1 MSTIANKQSKHTW
14 SREEIT
20 LVTRAY
26 LEGKSIQE
34 AHDLVPNIK
43 LTSLKQKYTTCASL
57 DKKKENGVTKIHKDV
72 WEELK
77 GALEAPD
84 VEEVSVPEPEPEED
98 QGSGGYWSEENEED
112 GENYFMC
119 TGTCGKVCYYED
131 TDGEGMCGTCQF
143 ESQRKG
149 GRRK

>member
-1 MSTIANKQSKHTW
+1 MSTIANKHTW
-14 SREEIT
+14 SREEIS

-26 LEGKSIQE
+26 LEGKSIQQ
-34 AHDLVPNIK
+34 AHNLVPNIK
-43 LTSLKQKYTTCASL
+43 LTSLKQKYATCASL

-77 GALEAPD
+77 SALTVPD
-84 VEEVSVPEPEPEED
+84 VEEISVPEPEED

-112 GENYFMC
+112 GENYFIC

-131 TDGEGMCGTCQF
+131 TDGEGMCGKCQF
-143 ESQRKG
+143 DLLKGCRK
-149 GRRK
+149 K

>member
-14 SREEIT
+14 SREEIA

-34 AHDLVPNIK
+34 AHNLVTNIK
-43 LTSLKQKYTTCASL
+43 LPSLKQKYATCASL

-72 WEELK
+72 WDELK
-77 GALEAPD
+77 SALTVPD
-84 VEEVSVPEPEPEED
+84 VEEVSVPEPEED

-149 GRRK
+149 GKRK